1 MKIIPLRQADLGE
14 GFQVA
19 RALPTKDQRMVGP
32 WCFLDRIG
40 PVALTGGAGM
50 HVAAHPHTC
59 LQTFT
64 WVMEGSILHRDSLG
78 TEQVIHPGQVNL
90 MTAGHGISHTEDTL
104 PGTGNLHAAQLWIAL
119 PPEHADMP
127 PRFDH
132 YPRLAQWH
140 QGRQGHLRVTL
151 LAGRFGSEQAPTY
164 VLSPL
169 VGMDITAQD
178 TDDDTLAL
186 NPLFEYGV
194 LPLAGDIQVNDA
206 MVSTDQFAYLPAGS
220 QKLTLSLQR
229 KARCLIIGGEPF
241 PNPISMWWNFVG
253 HTRAAVEQAQA
264 DWVAHHER
272 FGSVPRAQHR
282 LQAPPIPWIHR

>member
-127 PRFDH
+127 PDSTIT
-132 YPRLAQWH
+132 P
-140 QGRQGHLRVTL
+140 GLRNGIRAVRATC
-151 LAGRFGSEQAPTY
+151 ASHFWR
-164 VLSPL
+164 
-169 VGMDITAQD
+169 
-178 TDDDTLAL
+178 
-186 NPLFEYGV
+186 
-194 LPLAGDIQVNDA
+194 
-206 MVSTDQFAYLPAGS
+206 AGS
-220 QKLTLSLQR
+220 DQSRPPLTC
-229 KARCLIIGGEPF
+229 CLPWSAW
-241 PNPISMWWNFVG
+241 ISP
-253 HTRAAVEQAQA
+253 
-264 DWVAHHER
+264 
-272 FGSVPRAQHR
+272 PRI
-282 LQAPPIPWIHR
+282 LTTIPWP